1 MASSGDHG
9 AAAKHLR
16 VLLPFTCNSLRIP
29 DELAEEIGAGEAL
42 VVGLTGAQGK
52 AIWRV
57 KVGRDGDGAFLGR
70 GWPEFAGAC
79 GAGAGWLLVL
89 RHRGRGV
96 LTVKAFD
103 DTRCLKDL
111 GALSP
116 PADEAAVTGKIAA
129 HKPQFIRVLPTNFME
144 KMVIPDKFVQQHIP
158 KELQNNCM
166 AIVLGPHGKVFN
178 IKLEMDQSDM
188 FFTGGWSQFL
198 VFHDITEANALL
210 LRYEGNM
217 VFTVKV
223 FGSDGCQRNFKQ
235 QENRV
240 QQRSTLPH
248 SAKLQQA
255 PSVSIQKRKP
265 RNKTSLKRNSI
276 YNIGPPSWIK
286 KQINANT
293 LEKHLSLAT
302 AFCNSIGLREPCTIT
317 LSTDG
322 IRSWHVHGFP
332 CKGSSYLLVQGWKQ
346 FCQENHLK
354 EGDICTFNVIETT
367 LWNVVITRHKEM
379 NQFCYQEN
387 PKSKKHMSNT
397 DGQKGLQGSMTYL
410 NKARTKSVFEI
421 GPPAWMKKEINAS
434 TIENHLNL
442 TLAFCEAIGLRHRCT
457 VTLKTSGNS
466 TKSWQARL
474 NPYQNCCQLVGGWKR
489 FCLENG
495 IKVGDVCTIQIIETT
510 LWNVIIDRREDRT
523 K

>member
-1 MASSGDHG
+1 MVSSGDHA

-16 VLLPFTCNSLRIP
+16 VLLPFTCNCNSLRIP
-29 DELAEEIGAGEAL
+29 DELAEDIGAGEAL
-42 VVGLTGAQGK
+42 VVGPAGGQGK
-52 AIWRV
+52 AVWPV
-57 KVGRDGDGAFLGR
+57 EVGRDGDGAFLGR

-103 DTRCLKDL
+103 DSRCLRDL
-111 GALSP
+111 GAPAP
-116 PADEAAVTGKIAA
+116 PAAEAALSGKVAA
-129 HKPQFIRVLPTNFME
+129 RKPQFICVLQEDSTE
-144 KMVIPDKFVQQHIP
+144 KMLIPAKFVQQHIP
-158 KELQNNCM
+158 KERLNNYM
-166 AIVLGPHGKVFN
+166 AIILGPHGKVHN
-178 IKLEMDQSDM
+178 INLEMDRLDM

-198 VFHDITEANALL
+198 EFHDITEANALL

-223 FGSDGCQRNFKQ
+223 FGSDGCKRHSKQ
-235 QENRV
+235 KENII
-240 QQRSTLPH
+240 QHRSTLPQ
-248 SAKLQQA
+248 SEKLQQA
-255 PSVSIQKRKP
+255 PTVSIQKRK
-265 RNKTSLKRNSI
+265 RKNKTSLQRNSI
-276 YNIGPPSWIK
+276 YKIGPPSWIK

-293 LEKHLSLAT
+293 LEKYL
-302 AFCNSIGLREPCTIT
+302 EPSMIT
-317 LSTDG
+317 LRTDG
-322 IRSWHVHGFP
+322 TGSWRVHGLP

-346 FCQENHLK
+346 FCHENCLK

-367 LWNVVITRHKEM
+367 LWNVVITRHKEKM
-379 NQFCYQEN
+379 NQFCYDEQEN
-387 PKSKKHMSNT
+387 PTSKKHMSST
-397 DGQKGLQGSMTYL
+397 DGQKGLQGSMTYF
-410 NKARTKSVFEI
+410 NKARTKSVFDI

-442 TLAFCEAIGLRHRCT
+442 TLAFCEAIGLRQRCT
-457 VTLKTSGNS
+457 ITLKTSGSS

-489 FCLENG
+489 FCLDNG

-510 LWNVIIDRREDRT
+510 LWNVIIDRRDDRA